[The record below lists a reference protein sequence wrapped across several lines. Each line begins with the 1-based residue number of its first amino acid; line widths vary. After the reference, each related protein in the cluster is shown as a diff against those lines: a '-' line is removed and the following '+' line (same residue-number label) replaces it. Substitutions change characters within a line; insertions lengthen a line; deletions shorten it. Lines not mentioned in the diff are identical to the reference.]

1 MTDSSPLVLVV
12 DDDDAIREAL
22 ERALRLEGFAVDTAP
37 GGRAALEAVAR
48 RAPAAVVL
56 DVTMPD
62 LNGRTVCARLRA
74 DGIRTPI
81 LILSA
86 RDEVEDRI
94 AGLQAGADDYL
105 VKPFAVEE
113 LIARLRALLRR
124 AGDDAAPTAS
134 PRARSSSATSSST
147 RRRARSRAADGAIEL
162 TRREFELLEVFA
174 RNPGIV
180 LSRDRLLELV
190 WGYDWAADGNV
201 VDVFVSYLRR
211 KLEAGGEPRMIQTV
225 RGVGFVLRVPEP
237 GVSGP
242 RSLAGPRHPR
252 RGRGGRRRAARREH
266 RGRLVS
272 ARADRGALDRDLRRL
287 AERCGR
293 AGGAARP
300 AAGRSPGGWARRR
313 RSVADG
319 EHGRGPLGPG
329 DERFTRLVF
338 AERARA
344 HRRRR
349 RPRRTSRCRQRAATR
364 SRCASTARP
373 GARSCATSPTARG
386 CRSPRGSAR
395 SRIASA
401 GCGSSSSRRWSA
413 RCSPPRS

>member
-1 MTDSSPLVLVV
+1 MARAARVARAAVSAADTDLRAGDDVPGVTDASPLVLVV

-37 GGRAALEAVAR
+37 GGRAALESVAR

-113 LIARLRALLRR
+113 LIARLWALLRR
-124 AGDDAAPTAS
+124 AGEDAPVGAPADVIVVGDLAVDPAARTVT
-134 PRARSSSATSSST
+134 RAGREV
-147 RRRARSRAADGAIEL
+147 GL

-180 LSRDRLLELV
+180 LGRDRLLELV

-211 KLEAGGEPRMIQTV
+211 KLEADGEPRMIQTV
-225 RGVGFVLRVPEP
+225 RGVGFVLRAPDP
-237 GVSGP
+237 GS
-242 RSLAGPRHPR
+242 
-252 RGRGGRRRAARREH
+252 
-266 RGRLVS
+266 
-272 ARADRGALDRDLRRL
+272 
-287 AERCGR
+287 
-293 AGGAARP
+293 
-300 AAGRSPGGWARRR
+300 
-313 RSVADG
+313 
-319 EHGRGPLGPG
+319 
-329 DERFTRLVF
+329 
-338 AERARA
+338 
-344 HRRRR
+344 
-349 RPRRTSRCRQRAATR
+349 
-364 SRCASTARP
+364 
-373 GARSCATSPTARG
+373 
-386 CRSPRGSAR
+386 
-395 SRIASA
+395 
-401 GCGSSSSRRWSA
+401 
-413 RCSPPRS
+413 